1 MCAAIWP
8 ASRTCDGILYHQR
21 PRKGPK
27 HVALFLQQVATQRSS
42 KYLHLLDVSRIM
54 AEYPSLGPANVN
66 LRCASTSGLK
76 SQQYGQWGTWLGQAF
91 ASCPDLQGTV
101 LSLHFEASQL
111 WLMWV
116 EKHAGF
122 KPKASTSYP
131 TDDGTAVHFLVS
143 GTGNAANGAKIEQ
156 CLSKS
161 IQAMKTYGSGGVE
174 NGSKG
179 DVESWLG

>member
-1 MCAAIWP
+1 MRSWFGLVFLLTLAESLQWPLQVVNACGLTSPNAMVSDVEGSLTLSIPNLCGANHYPCRHQIFSAVKTMGDDAFKMALNEDLYQCALP
-8 ASRTCDGILYHQR
+8 SDRRQELVMASFIIR
-21 PRKGPK
+21 
-27 HVALFLQQVATQRSS
+27 
-42 KYLHLLDVSRIM
+42 
-54 AEYPSLGPANVN
+54 
-66 LRCASTSGLK
+66 GLK

-91 ASCPDLQGTV
+91 ASCPDLQ
-101 LSLHFEASQL
+101 
-111 WLMWV
+111 
-116 EKHAGF
+116 GF

-174 NGSKG
+174 NG
-179 DVESWLG
+179 